1 MKKNKLIAV
10 ILVLSIS
17 CNENQDKQLDKS
29 VANIKI
35 AESVFEH
42 FNNHDWEGMANLYI
56 ENAEFKDP
64 EYGVEKVRKSR
75 VSIVQHYTEMNQ
87 LFPDIKD
94 EIVAIYPSGD
104 KNVIVEFISTGTA
117 PDGSAF
123 ALPVCTIFT
132 IENDKITKDYNY
144 YDNF

>member
-1 MKKNKLIAV
+1 MKKINLTVTTIF
-10 ILVLSIS
+10 LCIS
-17 CNENQDKQLDKS
+17 CDEYPKNQQNTS
-29 VANIKI
+29 QINIKI
-35 AESVFEH
+35 AQSVFEH

-64 EYGVEKVRKSR
+64 EYGIEIVTKSR
-75 VSIVQHYTEMNQ
+75 ASIVQHYTEMNQ

-94 EIVAIYPSGD
+94 ELIAIYPSGS

-117 PDGSAF
+117 PDGSRF
-123 ALPVCTIFT
+123 TLPVCSIFT
-132 IENDKITKDYNY
+132 IEDGMIVKDYNY

>member
-1 MKKNKLIAV
+1 MKKIKLIAV
-10 ILVLSIS
+10 ILLLSSS
-17 CNENQDKQLDKS
+17 CNENQYNQLDKS
-29 VANIKI
+29 GANIKI

-64 EYGVEKVRKSR
+64 EYGIEKVRKSR
-75 VSIVQHYTEMNQ
+75 ASIVQHYTEMNQ

-94 EIVAIYPSGD
+94 EIIAIYPSGD
-104 KNVIVEFISTGTA
+104 KNVIVEFVSTGTA
-117 PDGSAF
+117 PDGSMF

-132 IENDKITKDYNY
+132 IENGMITKDYNY

>member
-17 CNENQDKQLDKS
+17 CNENQDKQQDKS
-29 VANIKI
+29 VTNIKI

-75 VSIVQHYTEMNQ
+75 ASIVQHYTEMNQ

-94 EIVAIYPSGD
+94 EIIAIYPSGD

-123 ALPVCTIFT
+123 ALPVCTVFT
-132 IENDKITKDYNY
+132 IENGLIAKDYNY